1 MFELENFKDNI
12 ACITPSGEQVSYGE
26 LQALTARIISNLKPY
41 QLVFSMCSNTIGS
54 VAGYISFVNN
64 NDATLMLDSHIER
77 SAFDAL
83 YQTYLPRYV
92 WAPKEFAS
100 PKGAENIFCEKDYIL
115 WEITPNESPVSDKL
129 SVLLTTSGSTGSPK
143 LVRLSKENLMSNAL
157 SIVEYQVC
165 QCIIPLVSQSLILMS

>member
-64 NDATLMLDSHIER
+64 DDVRRSMLYTRPIYQGMFGHLR
-77 SAFDAL
+77 SL
-83 YQTYLPRYV
+83 LHQ
-92 WAPKEFAS
+92 KELKISF
-100 PKGAENIFCEKDYIL
+100 
-115 WEITPNESPVSDKL
+115 
-129 SVLLTTSGSTGSPK
+129 
-143 LVRLSKENLMSNAL
+143 VRR
-157 SIVEYQVC
+157 
-165 QCIIPLVSQSLILMS
+165 IIYYGR